1 MGFTPDTLDATV
13 HSNSGRFTN
22 WRYTT
27 NDAHTDVDAAGY
39 FAGMA
44 APARASKG
52 MKLLDTVDVIDVDTG
67 TTTRHHV
74 STIDASGNVTIAVAT
89 LV

>member
-1 MGFTPDTLDATV
+1 MSFNADNLDCKTQ
-13 HSNSGRFTN
+13 SSSGPLRD

-27 NDAHTDVDAAGY
+27 NDAHTDVDATGY

-44 APARASKG
+44 APARNSKG
-52 MKLLDTVDVIDVDTG
+52 MKLLDSVEVIDVDTG

-74 STIDASGNVTIAVAT
+74 SAIDASGNVTISVAT
-89 LV
+89 LS